1 MKKLT
6 ELAIILFLFGI
17 SSWTQEVRHEVT
29 VQGSGFFKK
38 QTTAGGITDEA
49 TNSGGVMAG
58 YRFNLKKWLAVEGYY
73 DYFRNDQKFSASS
86 VTTFIPMNV
95 HAVTGTAIVKLPSF
109 KIPGVKIVSPFT
121 LAGGG
126 AMFFDPRKGSV
137 NTEQTRGAFVYGGGL
152 DVAMAKHIALRAQ
165 YRGFVYKIPDFE
177 MTSLKVDK
185 YTHSAVPSV
194 GLVFAFEAGSAPSVL
209 STLQCGCFS
218 RLDS

>member
-6 ELAIILFLFGI
+6 ELAVILVLFGI
-17 SSWTQEVRHEVT
+17 SSWAQEVRNEVT

-58 YRFNLKKWLAVEGYY
+58 YRFNLKKWLAIEGDY

-86 VTTFIPMNV
+86 GNASIPMNV
-95 HAVTGTAIVKLPSF
+95 HAMTGTAIVKLPSF
-109 KIPGVKIVSPFT
+109 KMPAVKIVSPFV

-126 AMFFDPRKGSV
+126 AMFFDPRGGSV
-137 NTEQTRGAFVYGGGL
+137 TKEQTRGAFVYGGGV
-152 DVAMAKHIALRAQ
+152 DVPISKHFLVRAQ

-185 YTHSAVPSV
+185 YTHSAVPSA
-194 GLVFAFEAGSAPSVL
+194 GLVVTF
-209 STLQCGCFS
+209 
-218 RLDS
+218 